1 MATLT
6 FTSDEAL
13 NILRANG
20 MLPAG
25 IREVRADRDGLRL
38 TMAAGIEVLVR
49 QESFADG
56 ILRLS
61 YSSTSWAFK
70 LAEKLGKVD
79 AMIDPAIRP
88 YPFLRREGKSLFID
102 LNQVLQARAK
112 GIQVKNFE
120 LHGGIVGIE
129 F

>member
-1 MATLT
+1 MATLS

-20 MLPAG
+20 MFPAT
-25 IREVRADRDGLRL
+25 IRDVRPDRDGLRV
-38 TMAAGIEVLVR
+38 TVAAGIEILVR

-70 LAEKLGKVD
+70 LAEKLGKID

-102 LNQVLQARAK
+102 LNQVLQARVK
-112 GIQVKNFE
+112 GIQVRDFE
-120 LHGGIVGIE
+120 LRSGSIRIG

>member
-1 MATLT
+1 MADLS

-13 NILRANG
+13 NILRAND

-25 IREVRADRDGLRL
+25 IRDIRPDRDGLRV
-38 TMAAGIEVLVR
+38 TVAAGIEILVR
-49 QESFADG
+49 QESFANG
-56 ILRLS
+56 ILCLS
-61 YSSTSWAFK
+61 YSSSSWAFK
-70 LAEKLGKVD
+70 VAEKLGKVD

-102 LNQVLQARAK
+102 LDRVLQARVK
-112 GIQVKNFE
+112 GLRVKDFE
-120 LHGGIVGIE
+120 LRDGSVRIG

>member
-1 MATLT
+1 MATLS

-20 MLPAG
+20 MLPEAIRDVKAG
-25 IREVRADRDGLRL
+25 RDGLRV
-38 TMAAGIEVLVR
+38 TVAAGIEILVR

-102 LNQVLQARAK
+102 LNQVLQARVK
-112 GIQVKNFE
+112 GIQVRDFE
-120 LHGGIVGIE
+120 LRDGSVSIG

>member
-1 MATLT
+1 MATLS

-20 MLPAG
+20 MFPAA
-25 IREVRADRDGLRL
+25 IRDVRPDRDGLRV
-38 TMAAGIEVLVR
+38 TVAAGIEILVR

-70 LAEKLGKVD
+70 LAEKLGKID

-102 LNQVLQARAK
+102 LNQVLQARVK
-112 GIQVKNFE
+112 GIQVRDFE
-120 LHGGIVGIE
+120 LRSGSIRIG